1 MTLIA
6 WWAGT
11 VLLWPFLLP
20 MVVVGGTVSWLKAWL
35 PTVPA
40 KVRRLI
46 AKLRREPAR
55 DKDHE
60 LEGGLPAPRQNGIP
74 APQQNGVPAPQLNG
88 IPAPM
93 ENDASMPQQ
102 NGSLGPTVNGLP
114 I

>member
-20 MVVVGGTVSWLKAWL
+20 MVIISGTVKWLKTWL
-35 PTVPA
+35 PTVRA
-40 KVRRLI
+40 KFRRLV

-60 LEGGLPAPRQNGIP
+60 LEGGLPAPQQNGAPASHVDGIP
-74 APQQNGVPAPQLNG
+74 APHEDL
-88 IPAPM
+88 
-93 ENDASMPQQ
+93 SMA
-102 NGSLGPTVNGLP
+102 
-114 I
+114 